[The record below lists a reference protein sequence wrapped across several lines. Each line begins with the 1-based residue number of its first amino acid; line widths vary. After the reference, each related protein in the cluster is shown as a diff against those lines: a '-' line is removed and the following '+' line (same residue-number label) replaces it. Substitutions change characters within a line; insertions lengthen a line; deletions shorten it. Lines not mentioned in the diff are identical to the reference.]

1 MNKRLLKYALVSMS
15 LFVILVFSSPINAFC
30 DSVSIESV
38 KEDFLS
44 SNLPEYELNT
54 SNFDDGIYII
64 IITSVIVVGI
74 LFFALWKT
82 FKGRKQ
88 F

>member
-1 MNKRLLKYALVSMS
+1 MNKRLLKYSIVSIS
-15 LFVILVFSSPINAFC
+15 FFIILVFSSPINAFC
-30 DSVSIESV
+30 DSVSAESV
-38 KEDFLS
+38 KESLRTG
-44 SNLPEYELNT
+44 NIQEYELNT

-64 IITSVIVVGI
+64 IITSVIVVGV

-82 FKGRKQ
+82 FKGRRQ

>member
-1 MNKRLLKYALVSMS
+1 MDKRSLKYIIVSIS
-15 LFVILVFSSPINAFC
+15 LFIILVFSSPINAFC
-30 DSVSIESV
+30 DSVSMDSV
-38 KEDFLS
+38 GEDLYGA
-44 SNLPEYELNT
+44 NLPEYELNT

-64 IITSVIVVGI
+64 IITSVIVVGV